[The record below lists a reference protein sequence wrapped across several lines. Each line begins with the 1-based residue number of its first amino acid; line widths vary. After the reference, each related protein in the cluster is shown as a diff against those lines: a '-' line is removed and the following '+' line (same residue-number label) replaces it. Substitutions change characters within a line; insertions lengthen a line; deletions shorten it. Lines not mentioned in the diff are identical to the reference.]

1 MYNEH
6 FGFPESPFNVTPDPR
21 FFFTNA
27 CYNEAFATLRYGI
40 AARKGFI
47 VVTGEPG
54 TGKTTLLKRLLGNL
68 DRNVHTAWIFDP
80 HLTFNE
86 VLRLTL
92 SDLGLSPSP
101 TGERLAMI
109 GQFYDYLIA
118 QLEKGD
124 IVSLLIDEAQN
135 LDEEMLEELRLLSNL
150 ETNTEKLIQIVLV
163 GQPELE
169 EKLDRAGLLQLKQR
183 VAVRCRMNPLQEGE
197 VGSYVDS
204 RLKTV
209 QCKRQDL
216 FDAESIARLAHYS
229 KGIPRLI
236 NVICDNA
243 LLIAYAKAKRSVT
256 AADINEAAH
265 ELKLVDGSEEMRH
278 ASRPQRDNAAR
289 EEAIP
294 RSWESSSPS
303 TSAHPNGKKEKRESE
318 RKNDRSSQPEF
329 EPFFVDIGWHK
340 PQHAHRSGA
349 RTWVILCLIVAVAL
363 FIGMENQP
371 NLVPLVRAYLAK
383 LPDFTRQ
390 GKSAQPAVPMAE
402 NKLENDHDTVSHVTP
417 PPDSAA
423 PAPNNTNDEIVP
435 APETAERAQTEAL
448 DPSANAPAKSS
459 PEIPN
464 NKRMV
469 IKRRPP
475 TPAPNGEALT
485 ERKLQIEIYKAIRD
499 RAIDGVQVSYVDDG
513 TVYLEGRVATP
524 RQKLAAVRATLG
536 VPGVKGV
543 RDRIVIDY

>member
-6 FGFPESPFNVTPDPR
+6 FGFPESPFNITPDPR

-27 CYNEAFATLRYGI
+27 CYDEAFATLRYGI

-54 TGKTTLLKRLLGNL
+54 TAKTTLLKRLLGNL

-92 SDLGLSPSP
+92 SDLGLSPNP

-118 QLEKGD
+118 QLERGD

-183 VAVRCRMNPLQEGE
+183 VAVRCRMKPLQEGE
-197 VGSYVDS
+197 VSSYVDS

-209 QCKRQDL
+209 QCERQDL
-216 FDAESIARLAHYS
+216 FDAESIVRLAHYS

-243 LLIAYAKAKRSVT
+243 LLIAYAKAKSSVT
-256 AADINEAAH
+256 TADIEEAAH
-265 ELKLVDGSEEMRH
+265 ELKLVDHSEKTPH
-278 ASRPQRDNAAR
+278 ASPPQKENTARD
-289 EEAIP
+289 EAIP
-294 RSWESSSPS
+294 RSWESSSPL
-303 TSAHPNGKKEKRESE
+303 TSAHRSSKKEKRENE
-318 RKNDRSSQPEF
+318 RKNGRSSQPEF

-340 PQHAHRSGA
+340 PQHAHRSGV
-349 RTWVILCLIVAVAL
+349 RTLVILCLIAAAAL

-371 NLVPLVRAYLAK
+371 NLVPLMRAYLAK
-383 LPDFTRQ
+383 LPDFGRQ
-390 GKSAQPAVPMAE
+390 HEGAQPAAPLAA

-417 PPDSAA
+417 PPDSSA

-435 APETAERAQTEAL
+435 APETAERAQTEAP
-448 DPSANAPAKSS
+448 DPSVNAPVKSS

-469 IKRRPP
+469 IKRRP
-475 TPAPNGEALT
+475 PAPNGEALT

>member
-27 CYNEAFATLRYGI
+27 CYDEAFATLRYGI

-92 SDLGLSPSP
+92 SDLGLSPNP

-118 QLEKGD
+118 QLERGD

-183 VAVRCRMNPLQEGE
+183 VAVRCRMKPLQEGE

-209 QCKRQDL
+209 QCKREDL

-243 LLIAYAKAKRSVT
+243 LLIAYAKAKSSVT
-256 AADINEAAH
+256 AADIDEAAH
-265 ELKLVDGSEEMRH
+265 ELKLVDRSEKTRH

-289 EEAIP
+289 DEAIP

-303 TSAHPNGKKEKRESE
+303 TSAHLSSKQEKRENE

-340 PQHAHRSGA
+340 PRHAHRSSGA
-349 RTWVILCLIVAVAL
+349 RTWVLLCLIAGVAL

-383 LPDFTRQ
+383 LPDFRRQ
-390 GKSAQPAVPMAE
+390 DEGAQPAVPLAE
-402 NKLENDHDTVSHVTP
+402 NKLENDHGTVSHVAP
-417 PPDSAA
+417 APDSSAR
-423 PAPNNTNDEIVP
+423 APNNTADEIVP
-435 APETAERAQTEAL
+435 APEAAERPQTEAP

-459 PEIPN
+459 PEMPN

-469 IKRRPP
+469 IKRRP
-475 TPAPNGEALT
+475 PAPNGEALT